1 VSAEKESKM
10 SKRKINTKQLTQIK
24 SVINHGKKRFYFRYY
39 CPDLQKDNLKKFA
52 NTEAEARVLR
62 EQIKEKQVLGPSAP
76 AGASTPIYMV
86 REEWLDMMQ
95 VRADDGHLSQDTL
108 NDYRNHHLSKLD
120 PYEDQPV
127 QTINS
132 QMIREIF
139 KGMVWDNGDPKSYSL
154 KGKVYAR
161 IKAMTEFAIKR
172 GYLSGDHVAR
182 YLSDAKPINVEPDE
196 VQIPSEES
204 VAKLIA
210 CSDEF
215 WKPFFLMVAS
225 TGMRCGEAVALPWR
239 NVRLNE
245 GNKQPFIRIDSARKR
260 NGKIGKP
267 KTKKGIRELF
277 LADQLAELFRKM
289 PRNGELVFPMP
300 EFQDKKLGSG
310 KTYAPKRLRAENEYR
325 LMSVEQVCHNG
336 LKITVDKNQIEWP
349 GYNGRGA
356 PRIKCLRHFAASKMI
371 ALGHDVVSVQRR
383 LGHASA
389 QTTLDIYAHLWER
402 NKFQD
407 EAQDMMRGL
416 I

>member
-1 VSAEKESKM
+1 
-10 SKRKINTKQLTQIK
+10 
-24 SVINHGKKRFYFRYY
+24 
-39 CPDLQKDNLKKFA
+39 
-52 NTEAEARVLR
+52 
-62 EQIKEKQVLGPSAP
+62 
-76 AGASTPIYMV
+76 
-86 REEWLDMMQ
+86 
-95 VRADDGHLSQDTL
+95 
-108 NDYRNHHLSKLD
+108 
-120 PYEDQPV
+120 
-127 QTINS
+127 
-132 QMIREIF
+132 
-139 KGMVWDNGDPKSYSL
+139 
-154 KGKVYAR
+154 
-161 IKAMTEFAIKR
+161 
-172 GYLSGDHVAR
+172 
-182 YLSDAKPINVEPDE
+182 
-196 VQIPSEES
+196 
-204 VAKLIA
+204 
-210 CSDEF
+210 
-215 WKPFFLMVAS
+215 MVAS

-245 GNKQPFIRIDSARKR
+245 GNKQPFIRVDSARKR

-277 LADQLAELFRKM
+277 LADQLAELFRQM

-325 LMSVEQVCHNG
+325 LMSVEEVCHNG

-389 QTTLDIYAHLWER
+389 QTTLDIYSHLWER

>member
-1 VSAEKESKM
+1 M
-10 SKRKINTKQLTQIK
+10 SMRKTNTKQLTAVK
-24 SVINHGKKRFYFRYY
+24 SIRKNGKKQYYFRYY
-39 CPDLQKDNLKKFA
+39 CPDRKKDGVTKFA

-62 EQIKEKQVLGPSAP
+62 EQVKEKQVLGPSAP

-95 VRADDGHLSQDTL
+95 VRVDDGHLAQDTL
-108 NDYRNHHLSKLD
+108 DDYRNHHLSRLD
-120 PYEDQPV
+120 RYEDQPV

-139 KGMVWDNGDPKSYSL
+139 KGMNLKSYAL
-154 KGKVYAR
+154 KGKTYAR

-172 GYLSGDHVAR
+172 GYLSGDYVAR
-182 YLSDAKPINVEPDE
+182 HLSDAKPITVEPDE

-245 GNKQPFIRIDSARKR
+245 GNRQPFIRIDRARKR
-260 NGKIGKP
+260 RGSIGKP

-277 LADQLAELFRKM
+277 LADQLAELFRQM
-289 PRNGELVFPMP
+289 PRHGELVFPLP
-300 EFQDKKLGSG
+300 EFQDKKLGIG
-310 KTYAPKRLRAENEYR
+310 RPYAPKRLRAENEYR
-325 LMSVEQVCHNG
+325 LMSVENVCHNG

-389 QTTLDIYAHLWER
+389 QTTLDIYSHLWER